1 MTVRTCVLVRDCGS
15 IPSALLRRCESLR
28 VLRIPLLVLLA
39 VSLSAV
45 AQVGTPNPPQ
55 VPDAGSLAVGGLYMY
70 PQHGQTQKQQA
81 VDRYECYS
89 WARSQ
94 TGYDPSAPTSGLSP
108 SQQSSRLSDYRRAMS
123 ACLEARGYTVS
134 APPAASAAPPP
145 AAAAVPPAVI
155 ASARRSAEL
164 NYHPFEFQ
172 IDGGYT
178 VTAGMTNQD
187 LDGGSNAGVGFI
199 WFPTAALPLG
209 LRVDGSYST
218 FNPTSRVLSSTN
230 YSEGWEHIY
239 GGDAD
244 VQLDL
249 AHRSSRQKLY
259 LLGGVGRYREQTR
272 LKRIEWENGYICGWY
287 WCVPGYFPAV
297 TAELNTTS
305 AWERSWNA
313 GIGWEIA
320 LGPRTSFFIEGRYQ
334 RILPNNSH
342 QEFVPIRVGLR
353 F

>member
-1 MTVRTCVLVRDCGS
+1 MTVLTCVLVRGREW
-15 IPSALLRRCESLR
+15 ILSALLRRCETLR
-28 VLRIPLLVLLA
+28 ALRIPLLLA
-39 VSLSAV
+39 VSVSAF

-94 TGYDPSAPTSGLSP
+94 TGYDPSAPTSGLSQ
-108 SQQSSRLSDYRRAMS
+108 SQQYSRLSDYRRAMS

-134 APPAASAAPPP
+134 APPAYAPPP
-145 AAAAVPPAVI
+145 AAPAAAPPHVVAT
-155 ASARRSAEL
+155 ARRADL

-187 LDGGSNAGVGFI
+187 LNGGSNVGVGFT
-199 WFPTAALPLG
+199 WFPTSALPLG
-209 LRVDGSYST
+209 FRVDGSYST
-218 FNPTSRVLSSTN
+218 FNATSQLLSSTN
-230 YSEGWEHIY
+230 YTEGWEHIY
-239 GGDAD
+239 GGDVDA
-244 VQLDL
+244 QLDL

-272 LKRIEWENGYICGWY
+272 LKQVQWENGIVCGWY
-287 WCVPGYFPAV
+287 YCAPGHFPAV

-305 AWERSWNA
+305 GWEKSWNA

-320 LGPRTSFFIEGRYQ
+320 VGPRTSFFIEGRYQ

>member
-1 MTVRTCVLVRDCGS
+1 MTLHICVLVRGCGLML
-15 IPSALLRRCESLR
+15 SAPLRRCESLR
-28 VLRIPLLVLLA
+28 ALRIPLLLG
-39 VSLSAV
+39 VSMSAF
-45 AQVGTPNPPQ
+45 AQVGAPNPPQ
-55 VPDAGSLAVGGLYMY
+55 VPDAGSLVVGGLYMY
-70 PQHGQTQKQQA
+70 PQHGQSQKQQE

-89 WARSQ
+89 WARGQ

-123 ACLEARGYTVS
+123 ACLDARGYAVS
-134 APPAASAAPPP
+134 APPAYSPPPPAPAAAPPP
-145 AAAAVPPAVI
+145 VIPA
-155 ASARRSAEL
+155 ARRAEL

-178 VTAGMTNQD
+178 VTAGTTNQD
-187 LDGGSNAGVGFI
+187 YDGGSNVGVGFT
-199 WFPTAALPLG
+199 WFPTSALPLG
-209 LRVDGSYST
+209 IRVDGSYST
-218 FNPTSRVLSSTN
+218 FDATSRLLSSTN
-230 YSEGWEHIY
+230 YTEGREHIY

-259 LLGGVGRYREQTR
+259 LLGGVGRYREQTH
-272 LKRIEWENGYICGWY
+272 LKQVMWENGIVCGWWY
-287 WCVPGYFPAV
+287 CAPGYFPAV

-305 AWERSWNA
+305 GWERSWNA

-320 LGPRTSFFIEGRYQ
+320 VGPRASFFIEGRYQ

>member
-1 MTVRTCVLVRDCGS
+1 LHICVLVRGCGL
-15 IPSALLRRCESLR
+15 ILSAPLRRCESLR
-28 VLRIPLLVLLA
+28 ALRIPLLLG
-39 VSLSAV
+39 VSMSAF
-45 AQVGTPNPPQ
+45 AQVGAPNPPQ
-55 VPDAGSLAVGGLYMY
+55 VPDAGSLVVGGLYMY
-70 PQHGQTQKQQA
+70 PQHGQSPNQQE

-89 WARSQ
+89 WARGQ
-94 TGYDPSAPTSGLSP
+94 TGYDPSAPTSALSP

-123 ACLEARGYTVS
+123 ACLDARGYTVS
-134 APPAASAAPPP
+134 APPAYAPPASPPPPAPAAAPPP
-145 AAAAVPPAVI
+145 VIAAA
-155 ASARRSAEL
+155 RRAEL

-178 VTAGMTNQD
+178 VTAGTTNQD
-187 LDGGSNAGVGFI
+187 YKGGSNVGVGFT
-199 WFPTAALPLG
+199 WFPTSALPLG
-209 LRVDGSYST
+209 IRVDGSYST
-218 FNPTSRVLSSTN
+218 FDATSRLLSSTN
-230 YSEGWEHIY
+230 YTEGREHIY

-259 LLGGVGRYREQTR
+259 LLGGVGRYREQTH
-272 LKRIEWENGYICGWY
+272 LKQVMWENGIICGWWY
-287 WCVPGYFPAV
+287 CAPGYFPAV

-305 AWERSWNA
+305 EWERSWNA

-320 LGPRTSFFIEGRYQ
+320 VGPRASFFIEGRYQ